1 MLLHEGLG
9 IEMIIS
15 DIWRYIII
23 QVIIEPTPAGAPGT
37 FVLSFLKCLL
47 VIFVEPGK
55 IDTNI

>member
-1 MLLHEGLG
+1 
-9 IEMIIS
+9 MIIS

-23 QVIIEPTPAGAPGT
+23 QVIIEPTPADAPGT